1 MTNQAES
8 EVLPE
13 VLSPDDELA
22 ADELREG
29 AAPQAVSQTITFR
42 CPPELDAILPRPFPA
57 VSGIPDWFKRMPAKS
72 FSDIVQAEQMTVK
85 KCPPFID
92 AMTFG
97 FLIPLVTDLTVED
110 GTFTWQLDFPSG
122 AIASYPR
129 SPLDFHDNSQ
139 VIGTPLFEE
148 DSFILKFNNFWK
160 IETPPGYSLL
170 VTHPVNRF
178 DLPFTTLTGLIDSD
192 LYTDSFINFP
202 ARWRDPEFRGVLP
215 RGTPVAQCLPIKR
228 DIWGAEFAKI
238 EGDAVSHL
246 QETSAAKPNEPGIY
260 RRQFRAPKR

>member
-1 MTNQAES
+1 MTNQA
-8 EVLPE
+8 
-13 VLSPDDELA
+13 LSPDATPEDESEDL
-22 ADELREG
+22 LLEG
-29 AAPQAVSQTITFR
+29 GAGEGTQQTITFR
-42 CPPELDAILPRPFPA
+42 CPPELDALLPRPLPA
-57 VSGIPDWFKRMPAKS
+57 VSGIPDWFKKMPAKA
-72 FSDIVQAEQMTVK
+72 FSDVVQAEQMTVK

-97 FLIPLVTDLTVED
+97 FLVPLATDLTVED
-110 GTFTWQLDFPSG
+110 GVFSWQLDFPSG

-129 SPLDFHDNSQ
+129 SPLDFHDGSQ

-178 DLPFTTLTGLIDSD
+178 DLPFTTLTGLVDTD

-202 ARWRDPEFRGVLP
+202 ARWRDRTFSGVLP
-215 RGTPVAQCLPIKR
+215 KGTPIAQCLPIKR
-228 DIWGAEFAKI
+228 DLWKPEFAAVA
-238 EGDAVSHL
+238 GDAVSQV
-246 QETSAAKPNEPGIY
+246 QETSAARPDEPGIY